1 MNDVALARVL
11 NGASWLDE
19 NYPGWWKTIDLVKL
33 DIVSGNL
40 CILAQVFASL
50 PVDRQT
56 EIRAVVARQDDL
68 VPFASTVN
76 GRINGYTVLVFF
88 HNLPQA
94 GLPYGFWQGFA
105 LAPNSIRAEDLN
117 DVWIKTI
124 LSYRLMN
131 TTFEELTAPVA
142 VPA

>member
-11 NGASWLDE
+11 HGAAWLDE
-19 NYPGWWKTIDLVKL
+19 NYRGWWKTIDLVKL
-33 DIVSGNL
+33 DIARGES

-50 PVDRQT
+50 PADQQARM
-56 EIRAVVARQDDL
+56 RAEVAGRDGS
-68 VPFASTVN
+68 VPFASIIN

-88 HNLPQA
+88 HDLSQA
-94 GLPYGFWQGFA
+94 GLPYGFWQGFTF
-105 LAPNSIRAEDLN
+105 APNSIQAQDLN
-117 DVWIKTI
+117 DMWIKTI

-131 TTFEELTAPVA
+131 TTLEDLTTPVA

>member
-33 DIVSGNL
+33 DVAHGDK
-40 CILAQVFASL
+40 CILGQLFDSL
-50 PVDRQT
+50 PT
-56 EIRAVVARQDDL
+56 EQQEKMRAVVACQDGL
-68 VPFASTVN
+68 VPVVN

-94 GLPYGFWQGFA
+94 GLPYGFWQGFTF
-105 LAPNSIRAEDLN
+105 APNSIRAEDLN

-131 TTFEELTAPVA
+131 VTLDELTAPVA